1 MAAAGRVLDAGLHLL
16 DRQLVDV
23 DGRLCGKVDD
33 LELEVPDDGGL
44 PIVVA
49 ILTGPGVLGTRV
61 RGRIIEGIGRLHEW
75 IARGV
80 GGGPSR
86 IPVSQVRSIDH
97 HVTLTIRADELD
109 AQGEEHWFRD
119 HVITKLPG
127 AGHAAG

>member
-1 MAAAGRVLDAGLHLL
+1 MAAGRVIDAGLHLL

-33 LELEVPDDGGL
+33 LELEVPDDGSL

-49 ILTGPGVLGTRV
+49 VLTGPGVLATRV
-61 RGRIIEGIGRLHEW
+61 RGRILGGIGRLHEW
-75 IARGV
+75 VARGV

-86 IPVSQVRSIDH
+86 IPFALVQNVDH
-97 HVTLTIRADELD
+97 HLTLAVTVADLD
-109 AQGEEHWFRD
+109 AQGEERWLRD